1 MSTFIIDEDFDLFM
15 EDFGQPD
22 WQQPVAQAIF
32 NRYRGRLPDKLLFYW
47 ERLGFCRFKKGL
59 FWIVNPADYEE
70 DLTTWLG
77 DEVMRQD
84 NYYVIA
90 RSGFGE
96 LYVWGEKSGFTF
108 EITPTLGWIYQ
119 KKGNAKEIA
128 YGKSNQELAM
138 FFGFKQIKYTDME
151 DNNGKPLFDRCVKK
165 FGALDYDEM
174 FGFVPALVIS
184 DNASIKNVDKMNI
197 FVHLNLLPDLIE
209 IQYIDFKKL
218 GQMAFGVEDSSNLP
232 DLDNLK

>member
-1 MSTFIIDEDFDLFM
+1 MSHFIIDEGFDYFL
-15 EDFGQPD
+15 EKFGQPD
-22 WQQPVAQAIF
+22 WQQPVDQATLDY
-32 NRYRGRLPDKLLFYW
+32 YRGKLPSKLLFYW
-47 ERLGFCRFKKGL
+47 QHFGFCRFKQGL
-59 FWIVNPADYEE
+59 FWMVNPADYEDE
-70 DLTTWLG
+70 LAIWL
-77 DEVMRQD
+77 DEEITRKD

-90 RSGFGE
+90 RSGFGK
-96 LYVWGEKSGFTF
+96 LYVWGEKTGHAYT
-108 EITPTLGWIYQ
+108 ITPTRGWVYQ
-119 KKGNAKEIA
+119 EEGDKKDIA
-128 YGKSNQELAM
+128 EGYADKKLEL
-138 FFGFKQIKYTDME
+138 FFGFSKLDHTDIY
-151 DNNGKPLFDRCVKK
+151 DNNDKPLFKRCIKK

-174 FGFVPALVIS
+174 FGFVPALAIS